1 MHKEG
6 EELERKPF
14 SIFFDFSY
22 EIIQR
27 MYARKKI
34 TFNSIFYFSPYHH
47 NVKKYFMLGSFPG
60 ASGDVVYSGKST
72 KENCR
77 KERSFHKHQR
87 HVKRVAHLLFIRTS
101 QQNRKIVIKPSRKK
115 IHTLVVHIARV
126 ESKAKENKTYEMSR
140 GKIA

>member
-1 MHKEG
+1 MMLQECTS
-6 EELERKPF
+6 RKNNQSKNPFPF
-14 SIFFDFSY
+14 SVIS
-22 EIIQR
+22 R
-27 MYARKKI
+27 MRLFNACTHKI

-60 ASGDVVYSGKST
+60 ASGDVVYSAKST
-72 KENCR
+72 KENCS

-115 IHTLVVHIARV
+115 VHTLVVHIARV
-126 ESKAKENKTYEMSR
+126 ESKGKENKTYS
-140 GKIA
+140 KHTK